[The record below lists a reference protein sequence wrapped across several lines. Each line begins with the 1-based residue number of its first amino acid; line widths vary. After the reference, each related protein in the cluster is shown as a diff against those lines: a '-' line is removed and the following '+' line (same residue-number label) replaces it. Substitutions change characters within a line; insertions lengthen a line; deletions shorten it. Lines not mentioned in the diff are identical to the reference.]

1 MTTSIF
7 SAMYGRAL
15 MIDKVANARVVGCLY
30 SDGKLYWGKNSKKSH
45 PFQKRF
51 GKHEDAI
58 YLHAEIDVI
67 KNFIEDNSHGVSR
80 GSITDLSNCTLY
92 VLRIKQEGRDGPIIP
107 ALAKPCSG
115 CMGAVARFG
124 IKNVYYSTNNS
135 REWECL

>member
-1 MTTSIF
+1 MGIF
-7 SAMYGRAL
+7 DDMFDIAL
-15 MIDKVANARVVGCLY
+15 SVEKVANARVVSRLIGPR
-30 SDGKLYWGKNSKKSH
+30 SIAVGHNRKKSH

-67 KNFIEDNSHGVSR
+67 KNYIENQATGISR
-80 GSITDLSNCTLY
+80 RSITDLSDCILY
-92 VLRIKQEGRDGPIIP
+92 ILRIKQDGRDGPMIP

-115 CMGAVARFG
+115 CMRAISHFG
-124 IKNVYYSTNNS
+124 IKNVIYSTDNS